1 MLLMA
6 TYHHGNLASEV
17 LQAAGAMLEDRGAEA
32 LSLREIA
39 RKARVSHNA
48 PYRHFPGRESL
59 LAALAVEGFEELRQA
74 LESAPAARIGER
86 FVAFAVARPQR
97 FRLMFGGRLALE
109 RYPELKRKSAAAYA
123 VLEKAFAQSPGDASL
138 AAAAA
143 WSLVTGLAQLVL
155 AGGFKAE
162 QAAAGG
168 LAPFV
173 NAVVGAVRFALKAQ
187 RTA

>member
-1 MLLMA
+1 V
-6 TYHHGNLASEV
+6 V
-17 LQAAGAMLEDRGAEA
+17 LRTAAAMLEEQGAEA

-39 RKARVSHNA
+39 RRAKVSHNA

-59 LAALAVEGFEELRQA
+59 LAALAAEGFEDLRRA
-74 LESAPAARIGER
+74 LQSAPASRIGER
-86 FVAFAVARPQR
+86 FVAFAVERPQR

-109 RYPELKRKSAAAYA
+109 SYPELKERSAAAYA
-123 VLEKAFAQSPGDASL
+123 VVERAFAQNPGDASL

-173 NAVVGAVRFALKAQ
+173 NAAVGSVRFALKAQ
-187 RTA
+187 RAL